1 VRVLVVEDEPLI
13 AEVVARAL
21 GRDGLTVDV
30 VGDGDAALCM
40 VRAEPYDLI
49 VLDLRLPGC
58 DGLEVCRE
66 VRRTDGQTPIIM
78 LTARDTLEEKVL
90 GLDSGADDYVTK
102 PFELEELLARVRS
115 LIRRARP
122 DRGARTHPPSRLE
135 IAGLILDGSAREVR
149 FNGRLILLT
158 DTEFRL
164 LEHLMRHA
172 GAVCRRQELL
182 EQVWGYPFD
191 PGSNVVD
198 VFIRRLR
205 HKLDG
210 AGCPPRIETVRGTG
224 YRFSH

>member
-1 VRVLVVEDEPLI
+1 MRLLVVEDEPLI

-21 GRDGLTVDV
+21 IREGLTVDV
-30 VGDGDAALCM
+30 VGDGDAAL
-40 VRAEPYDLI
+40 RAVSAGPYDLI
-49 VLDLRLPGC
+49 VLDLMLPGRG
-58 DGLEVCRE
+58 GLEVCRE
-66 VRRTDGQTPIIM
+66 IRRTDGQTPIIM
-78 LTARDTLEEKVL
+78 LTARDALEEKVL

-115 LIRRARP
+115 LLRRARP
-122 DRGARTHPPSRLE
+122 ARGARTHLPSRLE
-135 IAGLILDGSAREVR
+135 TAGLILDGSAREVH
-149 FNGRLILLT
+149 FSGRLIPLT

-164 LEHLMRHA
+164 LEHLMRRA

-205 HKLDG
+205 HKLDA

-224 YRFSH
+224 YRFSD

>member
-1 VRVLVVEDEPLI
+1 
-13 AEVVARAL
+13 
-21 GRDGLTVDV
+21 
-30 VGDGDAALCM
+30 
-40 VRAEPYDLI
+40 
-49 VLDLRLPGC
+49 
-58 DGLEVCRE
+58 
-66 VRRTDGQTPIIM
+66 
-78 LTARDTLEEKVL
+78 
-90 GLDSGADDYVTK
+90 
-102 PFELEELLARVRS
+102 
-115 LIRRARP
+115 
-122 DRGARTHPPSRLE
+122 
-135 IAGLILDGSAREVR
+135 VR